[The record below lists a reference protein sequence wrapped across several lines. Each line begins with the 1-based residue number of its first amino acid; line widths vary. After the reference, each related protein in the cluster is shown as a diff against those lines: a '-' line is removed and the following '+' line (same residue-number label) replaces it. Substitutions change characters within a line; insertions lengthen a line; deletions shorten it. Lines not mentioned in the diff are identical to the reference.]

1 MDMETNQDL
10 ALAERIIMETGA
22 NLFLSGKAGTGKTTF
37 LHHLREICPKRL
49 VVLAP
54 TGVAAVNAKGSTI
67 HSVFQLPFS
76 PYVPGRGFVGEGSE
90 RYRFS
95 ESKRKLLASIDLLVI
110 DEVSMVRPD
119 VLDAMD
125 SVLRR
130 FRRSTRP
137 FGGVQLLLIGDLRQ
151 LAPVVRDCEWSI
163 LKEVYPTPYFY
174 ESLALKEAG
183 YLSVELQKVY
193 RQADP
198 EFVSLLNEVRDG
210 RPSVSTLVALDE
222 KFHSY
227 QSRSVPEG
235 SIRLTTHNQAATQVN
250 ESRLAQLSGEEAVYE
265 AEVTGEFPDYSYPV
279 DYNLRLKEGAQVM
292 FLRNDSGE
300 NRRFY
305 NGMIATV
312 VSLTPDAVTVMP
324 VGGDQTVSVEKAEWE
339 NLRYVVN
346 DDDGS
351 VSQVVDGVFRQYP
364 LRLAWAITI
373 HKSQGLTFDNAVI
386 DASSSFAPGQVY
398 VALSRCRSLDGL
410 FLSSRIGREAILVD
424 RNVNDFMNE
433 CGRSKP
439 DGETV
444 SALERDY
451 TRRCLADLFEFRET
465 GRLLND
471 FLRAVDE
478 FVLPVYPESK
488 NLITKSNKL
497 FSEEILAVAERFV
510 DRYASESAVPYFA
523 NGLPEGLSGRIRK
536 GCDYF
541 VGHLDVLSELLLSIP
556 VKVDNKVYSRRLK
569 KTLDDLVV
577 ILAFKRNLLCRMTES
592 EFTSSVYILNRSKA
606 LVDAEKGVLASA
618 SKKKRSRESDSGKE
632 KPKKEKKPKGY
643 SIRITFD
650 LYRDGLSLEEIA
662 ESRSLTLQ
670 TIASHMADV
679 VRNGEIELSEV
690 VPAEIVSEVEAVMAI
705 EDRDMRNE
713 RLSRLNAIYPRHLI
727 TIAYKVKSSSA
738 VSQT

>member
-1 MDMETNQDL
+1 
-10 ALAERIIMETGA
+10 
-22 NLFLSGKAGTGKTTF
+22 
-37 LHHLREICPKRL
+37 
-49 VVLAP
+49 
-54 TGVAAVNAKGSTI
+54 
-67 HSVFQLPFS
+67 
-76 PYVPGRGFVGEGSE
+76 
-90 RYRFS
+90 
-95 ESKRKLLASIDLLVI
+95 
-110 DEVSMVRPD
+110 
-119 VLDAMD
+119 
-125 SVLRR
+125 
-130 FRRSTRP
+130 
-137 FGGVQLLLIGDLRQ
+137 
-151 LAPVVRDCEWSI
+151 
-163 LKEVYPTPYFY
+163 
-174 ESLALKEAG
+174 
-183 YLSVELQKVY
+183 
-193 RQADP
+193 
-198 EFVSLLNEVRDG
+198 
-210 RPSVSTLVALDE
+210 
-222 KFHSY
+222 
-227 QSRSVPEG
+227 
-235 SIRLTTHNQAATQVN
+235 
-250 ESRLAQLSGEEAVYE
+250 
-265 AEVTGEFPDYSYPV
+265 
-279 DYNLRLKEGAQVM
+279 M

-312 VSLTPDAVTVMP
+312 VSLSPDAVTVMP
-324 VGGDQTVSVEKAEWE
+324 VGGDQAVCVEKAEWE

-465 GRLLND
+465 GRLLNY

-569 KTLDDLVV
+569 KNLDDLVV

-679 VRNGEIELSEV
+679 VKNGEIELSEV

-705 EDRDMRNE
+705 EDRDMRND